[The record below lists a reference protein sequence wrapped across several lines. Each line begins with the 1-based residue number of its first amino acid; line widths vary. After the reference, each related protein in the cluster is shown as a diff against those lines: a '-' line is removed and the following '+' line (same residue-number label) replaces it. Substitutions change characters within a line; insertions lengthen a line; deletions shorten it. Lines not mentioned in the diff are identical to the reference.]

1 MKMKF
6 KRFLSGVMA
15 VATLASVIVQPVAVS
30 ASELEPEEI
39 PFEQQYPELTEVQDS
54 LDPDE
59 VVVANDIEIAYGDE
73 FEVEVN
79 LSGIDGVD
87 ESKMKI
93 LFHEAKNADG
103 ADFDT
108 NTPDTYKAVYAVE
121 PVSGHPSYRISRNI
135 TVKEPETETQSESS
149 SEIAVDDD
157 SGTGDTEQSDDDS
170 ESHQENTV
178 DTETEL
184 TVSEVLEQ
192 AETNGIDLYAMDA
205 GETVTFM
212 ASAGNARSSQ
222 QVSVTRGTMYRYADY
237 GYGTYLTYQY
247 TVKFGNVSATAYCV
261 QPSKPGPGS
270 GTYTINKVGDGKA
283 LAKVCYYGT
292 KASGDDGFFTEE
304 NGYGNLSAGAR
315 FILVH
320 LAASYANGSG
330 DAFSGANSTAQNL
343 AMKLY
348 NYCVS
353 QPEIPDVAMSFSDAN
368 VKAYVDGNSQRT
380 KNITFNADALQTIT
394 MKLPA
399 GVQLHNLTTG
409 KTSKGGNQI
418 FKPLSKSKPFST
430 PLFAYAEVFW
440 SNVINEYFVSAPLY
454 QLAFCHGYEEET
466 QKYYDYGTVVPRI
479 YNKDEQLLNLLE
491 FFRKYPDKKVDIDQ
505 YENYCMMFYDY
516 TDILEA
522 SYFQNHKDMAEQLA
536 MQILVSVLKGDQNY
550 HYENIA
556 FVCNKKGEILRLAP
570 MIDHEFST
578 YFMFPDNSA
587 QHMYWY
593 SELIRSMEG
602 HEVQDYE
609 YDCLKNPKERQMM
622 EKSAVCLHKNLV
634 YIKEH
639 YPEVT
644 GKFLEKLNCLKH
656 DLEENP
662 SPFYLQ
668 ENIEYPGTANSYAY
682 MSGKARY
689 KDHDEEKAKLLE
701 EKYSSREKKID
712 FHVLSVQSVQEIKG
726 IIRLLKVM
734 LEKENG
740 NWDKVKEQNDEY
752 KAETG
757 FTDRKIKAYDKLEL
771 TDEQQ
776 IVLDALRQNC
786 VEETLWSAIAAFQN
800 YPFRTAS
807 GLPYQYKL
815 KIGKDGTY
823 NKELL
828 IDRRENS
835 KTLSWSSIKMAFQNC
850 RQISGIVKRPKA
862 LGDIRGISYIY
873 PLFWKFGLIEVPEE
887 TAKKMSGECDTA
899 EER

>member
-1 MKMKF
+1 MENKIDF
-6 KRFLSGVMA
+6 
-15 VATLASVIVQPVAVS
+15 S
-30 ASELEPEEI
+30 AI
-39 PFEQQYPELTEVQDS
+39 RY
-54 LDPDE
+54 
-59 VVVANDIEIAYGDE
+59 NY
-73 FEVEVN
+73 
-79 LSGIDGVD
+79 
-87 ESKMKI
+87 
-93 LFHEAKNADG
+93 AD
-103 ADFDT
+103 
-108 NTPDTYKAVYAVE
+108 
-121 PVSGHPSYRISRNI
+121 RIS
-135 TVKEPETETQSESS
+135 
-149 SEIAVDDD
+149 
-157 SGTGDTEQSDDDS
+157 
-170 ESHQENTV
+170 
-178 DTETEL
+178 
-184 TVSEVLEQ
+184 
-192 AETNGIDLYAMDA
+192 
-205 GETVTFM
+205 
-212 ASAGNARSSQ
+212 
-222 QVSVTRGTMYRYADY
+222 
-237 GYGTYLTYQY
+237 
-247 TVKFGNVSATAYCV
+247 
-261 QPSKPGPGS
+261 
-270 GTYTINKVGDGKA
+270 
-283 LAKVCYYGT
+283 
-292 KASGDDGFFTEE
+292 
-304 NGYGNLSAGAR
+304 
-315 FILVH
+315 
-320 LAASYANGSG
+320 
-330 DAFSGANSTAQNL
+330 
-343 AMKLY
+343 
-348 NYCVS
+348 
-353 QPEIPDVAMSFSDAN
+353 
-368 VKAYVDGNSQRT
+368 
-380 KNITFNADALQTIT
+380 
-394 MKLPA
+394 
-399 GVQLHNLTTG
+399 NLTAEAVG
-409 KTSKGGNQI
+409 VVKGEKHFPVYSGNQI

-454 QLAFCHGYEEET
+454 QLAFCHGYEKET

-479 YNKDEQLLNLLE
+479 YNEDEQLLNLLE
-491 FFRKYPDKKVDIDQ
+491 FFRKYPDEKVDIDQ

-516 TDILEA
+516 ADILEA
-522 SYFQNHKDMAEQLA
+522 SYFQNYKDLAEQFA

-644 GKFLEKLNCLKH
+644 GKFLEKLNCLEH

-712 FHVLSVQSVQEIKG
+712 FHVLSVQIVQEIKG

-776 IVLDALRQNC
+776 IVLDALKQNC
-786 VEETLWSAIAAFQN
+786 EEETLWSAIAAFQN

>member
-1 MKMKF
+1 
-6 KRFLSGVMA
+6 
-15 VATLASVIVQPVAVS
+15 
-30 ASELEPEEI
+30 
-39 PFEQQYPELTEVQDS
+39 
-54 LDPDE
+54 
-59 VVVANDIEIAYGDE
+59 
-73 FEVEVN
+73 
-79 LSGIDGVD
+79 
-87 ESKMKI
+87 MKI
-93 LFHEAKNADG
+93 N
-103 ADFDT
+103 
-108 NTPDTYKAVYAVE
+108 Y
-121 PVSGHPSYRISRNI
+121 
-135 TVKEPETETQSESS
+135 
-149 SEIAVDDD
+149 
-157 SGTGDTEQSDDDS
+157 
-170 ESHQENTV
+170 
-178 DTETEL
+178 
-184 TVSEVLEQ
+184 
-192 AETNGIDLYAMDA
+192 
-205 GETVTFM
+205 ETVHF
-212 ASAGNARSSQ
+212 N
-222 QVSVTRGTMYRYADY
+222 YADR
-237 GYGTYLTYQY
+237 
-247 TVKFGNVSATAYCV
+247 
-261 QPSKPGPGS
+261 
-270 GTYTINKVGDGKA
+270 I
-283 LAKVCYYGT
+283 
-292 KASGDDGFFTEE
+292 
-304 NGYGNLSAGAR
+304 GNLTAEAVGVVKGEKH
-315 FILVH
+315 FPV
-320 LAASYANGSG
+320 YSG
-330 DAFSGANSTAQNL
+330 N
-343 AMKLY
+343 
-348 NYCVS
+348 
-353 QPEIPDVAMSFSDAN
+353 
-368 VKAYVDGNSQRT
+368 R
-380 KNITFNADALQTIT
+380 
-394 MKLPA
+394 
-399 GVQLHNLTTG
+399 
-409 KTSKGGNQI
+409 I

-479 YNKDEQLLNLLE
+479 YNEDEQLLTLLE
-491 FFRKYPDKKVDIDQ
+491 FFRKYPDEKVDIDQ

-522 SYFQNHKDMAEQLA
+522 SYFQNHEDMAEQLA
-536 MQILVSVLKGDQNY
+536 MQILVSMLKGDQNY

-689 KDHDEEKAKLLE
+689 KDYDEEKAKLLE

-726 IIRLLKVM
+726 IIRLLKVI
-734 LEKENG
+734 LEKENS

-776 IVLDALRQNC
+776 KVLDALRQNC

-873 PLFWKFGLIEVPEE
+873 PLFWKFGLIEVPKE
-887 TAKKMSGECDTA
+887 TAKKMSGECDTEA
-899 EER
+899 EL

>member
-1 MKMKF
+1 
-6 KRFLSGVMA
+6 
-15 VATLASVIVQPVAVS
+15 
-30 ASELEPEEI
+30 
-39 PFEQQYPELTEVQDS
+39 
-54 LDPDE
+54 
-59 VVVANDIEIAYGDE
+59 
-73 FEVEVN
+73 
-79 LSGIDGVD
+79 
-87 ESKMKI
+87 MKI
-93 LFHEAKNADG
+93 N
-103 ADFDT
+103 
-108 NTPDTYKAVYAVE
+108 Y
-121 PVSGHPSYRISRNI
+121 
-135 TVKEPETETQSESS
+135 
-149 SEIAVDDD
+149 
-157 SGTGDTEQSDDDS
+157 
-170 ESHQENTV
+170 
-178 DTETEL
+178 
-184 TVSEVLEQ
+184 
-192 AETNGIDLYAMDA
+192 
-205 GETVTFM
+205 ETVHF
-212 ASAGNARSSQ
+212 N
-222 QVSVTRGTMYRYADY
+222 YADR
-237 GYGTYLTYQY
+237 
-247 TVKFGNVSATAYCV
+247 
-261 QPSKPGPGS
+261 
-270 GTYTINKVGDGKA
+270 I
-283 LAKVCYYGT
+283 
-292 KASGDDGFFTEE
+292 
-304 NGYGNLSAGAR
+304 GNL
-315 FILVH
+315 
-320 LAASYANGSG
+320 
-330 DAFSGANSTAQNL
+330 TAE
-343 AMKLY
+343 A
-348 NYCVS
+348 VG
-353 QPEIPDVAMSFSDAN
+353 V
-368 VKAYVDGNSQRT
+368 VKGEKHFPVYS
-380 KNITFNADALQTIT
+380 
-394 MKLPA
+394 
-399 GVQLHNLTTG
+399 
-409 KTSKGGNQI
+409 GNQI

-479 YNKDEQLLNLLE
+479 YNEDEQLLNLLE

-656 DLEENP
+656 DLEE
-662 SPFYLQ
+662 
-668 ENIEYPGTANSYAY
+668 
-682 MSGKARY
+682 
-689 KDHDEEKAKLLE
+689 
-701 EKYSSREKKID
+701 KYSSREKKID

-776 IVLDALRQNC
+776 KVLATLRQNC

-887 TAKKMSGECDTA
+887 IAKKMGGE
-899 EER
+899 

>member
-1 MKMKF
+1 
-6 KRFLSGVMA
+6 
-15 VATLASVIVQPVAVS
+15 
-30 ASELEPEEI
+30 
-39 PFEQQYPELTEVQDS
+39 
-54 LDPDE
+54 
-59 VVVANDIEIAYGDE
+59 
-73 FEVEVN
+73 
-79 LSGIDGVD
+79 
-87 ESKMKI
+87 
-93 LFHEAKNADG
+93 
-103 ADFDT
+103 
-108 NTPDTYKAVYAVE
+108 
-121 PVSGHPSYRISRNI
+121 
-135 TVKEPETETQSESS
+135 
-149 SEIAVDDD
+149 
-157 SGTGDTEQSDDDS
+157 
-170 ESHQENTV
+170 
-178 DTETEL
+178 
-184 TVSEVLEQ
+184 
-192 AETNGIDLYAMDA
+192 
-205 GETVTFM
+205 
-212 ASAGNARSSQ
+212 
-222 QVSVTRGTMYRYADY
+222 
-237 GYGTYLTYQY
+237 
-247 TVKFGNVSATAYCV
+247 
-261 QPSKPGPGS
+261 
-270 GTYTINKVGDGKA
+270 
-283 LAKVCYYGT
+283 
-292 KASGDDGFFTEE
+292 
-304 NGYGNLSAGAR
+304 
-315 FILVH
+315 
-320 LAASYANGSG
+320 
-330 DAFSGANSTAQNL
+330 
-343 AMKLY
+343 
-348 NYCVS
+348 
-353 QPEIPDVAMSFSDAN
+353 
-368 VKAYVDGNSQRT
+368 
-380 KNITFNADALQTIT
+380 
-394 MKLPA
+394 
-399 GVQLHNLTTG
+399 
-409 KTSKGGNQI
+409 
-418 FKPLSKSKPFST
+418 
-430 PLFAYAEVFW
+430 
-440 SNVINEYFVSAPLY
+440 
-454 QLAFCHGYEEET
+454 
-466 QKYYDYGTVVPRI
+466 
-479 YNKDEQLLNLLE
+479 
-491 FFRKYPDKKVDIDQ
+491 
-505 YENYCMMFYDY
+505 
-516 TDILEA
+516 
-522 SYFQNHKDMAEQLA
+522 
-536 MQILVSVLKGDQNY
+536 
-550 HYENIA
+550 
-556 FVCNKKGEILRLAP
+556 

-602 HEVQDYE
+602 PEVQDYE

-644 GKFLEKLNCLKH
+644 GKFIENLNCLEH

-712 FHVLSVQSVQEIKG
+712 FPVLSVQSVQEIKG

-776 IVLDALRQNC
+776 RVLATLRQNC

-887 TAKKMSGECDTA
+887 TAKKMNGECDTA